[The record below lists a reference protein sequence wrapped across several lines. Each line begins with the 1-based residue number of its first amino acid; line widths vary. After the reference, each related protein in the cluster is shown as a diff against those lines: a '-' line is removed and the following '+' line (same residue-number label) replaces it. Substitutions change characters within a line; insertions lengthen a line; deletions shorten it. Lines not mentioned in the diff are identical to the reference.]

1 MERAIIRP
9 SDLFDNGL
17 STDRVEIFEPR
28 LFRQGVTLGD
38 HQNRLIF
45 CFIAA
50 STAAIDRARPT
61 VKGIMIPGNSTVR
74 LIGNTGN
81 VTANIS

>member
-28 LFRQGVTLGD
+28 LFRQGVALGD

-45 CFIAA
+45 CFHRRLYG
-50 STAAIDRARPT
+50 SDRPFTSDRQGHHDPRDQYGALNR
-61 VKGIMIPGNSTVR
+61 
-74 LIGNTGN
+74 
-81 VTANIS
+81 